1 MSEISRISDQL
12 QRAVEGNAWH
22 GPAVLEVLQEVT
34 TEQALKKPITATH
47 NIWEIVLHIT
57 AWHLAV
63 TQRLEGY
70 QVELSKEED
79 WPPTNNN
86 GVKNSWNS
94 AVNLLTESYKNLLK
108 KVSSLS
114 DSDLNKTVPGRDHSV
129 YFLLHGIIQ
138 HDLYHAGQIAILRK
152 T

>member
-1 MSEISRISDQL
+1 MSEISRIIDQL
-12 QRAVEGNAWH
+12 QRAVEGSAWH
-22 GPAVLEVLQEVT
+22 SPAVLEVLQEVT
-34 TEQALKKPITATH
+34 TEQALKKPIAAAH

-152 T
+152 S